1 MKKYSS
7 NDIVSGDNDWRFKSR
22 RPSMIDVK
30 YRDNRM
36 SLGALSGL
44 IGKSEHRK
52 KETQSLIS
60 PRSAVTS
67 EDRLTS

>member
-1 MKKYSS
+1 
-7 NDIVSGDNDWRFKSR
+7 
-22 RPSMIDVK
+22 MIDVK